1 MWEGKASIS
10 GTGVGLTI
18 TAKEKYMVTM
28 IWKRGA
34 VQLERKKTQG
44 SLDGESARSRE
55 RTICEESL

>member
-28 IWKRGA
+28 IWKRGS
-34 VQLERKKTQG
+34 VQLERKKARG
-44 SLDGESARSRE
+44 SLDGESAR
-55 RTICEESL
+55 